1 MGIVLDFLQLGMIY
15 GIVTLALVI
24 SFRIIGF
31 ADLTIEGSFS
41 LGGAIAAVSLNA
53 DLDPVTAVL
62 LAILAGGIAGF
73 FTAAIHCFIGINKL
87 ISGII
92 TLTIL
97 YTANLR
103 IMEKPNFQLLDIQL
117 LFDSAQTPHGKLFM
131 LMAIMAIVFVFLLWL
146 LSTNFGLY
154 LRATGEN
161 LSVVQK
167 AGFNPKFFIIAG
179 LILSNGL
186 VAMSGAI
193 LAQVQGFSDISMG
206 GGLLIG
212 MLASLLI
219 GENILPPTSVF
230 RLLSA
235 ALIGAIAF
243 QAIISIALRLGIHP
257 WDLKL
262 AIGIF
267 FVLTLMMEKIKNRK
281 KINLNIGSDF
291 L

>member
-1 MGIVLDFLQLGMIY
+1 MGIVIDFLQLGMIY

-41 LGGAIAAVSLNA
+41 LGGAVAAVSLHAN
-53 DLDPVTAVL
+53 LDPVTAVL
-62 LAILAGGIAGF
+62 LSILAGGIAGF

-146 LSTNFGLY
+146 LSTNFGLH

-167 AGFNPKFFIIAG
+167 AGFNPKFFIIVG

-230 RLLSA
+230 RLLAA

-281 KINLNIGSDF
+281 KLNLNIGSDF